1 MNMILSSIRPTLTML
16 VLLTVLFGFAYPG
29 ASTLLVQSIFP
40 DQAEGSLIKGK
51 SGEVLGSKFIGQHFS
66 EPKYF
71 WGRLSAASYNAA
83 ASTGSNLGSANP
95 ALLDAVKAR
104 MEALKAA
111 DPENTTPIPVD
122 LVTASGS
129 GLDPEI
135 SLAAAEYQVARVAT
149 ARGMDEANVRELL
162 ERFTSKRQVGMLG
175 EPRVNVLQLNLALDG
190 RT

>member
-1 MNMILSSIRPTLTML
+1 MTVITSNIRPTLTML
-16 VLLTVLFGFAYPG
+16 VMLTVLFGFAYPG

-51 SGEVLGSKFIGQHFS
+51 NGEVLGSKFIGQQFS

-71 WGRLSAASYNAA
+71 WGRLSAANYNAA
-83 ASTGSNLGSANP
+83 ASTGSNLGAANP

-104 MEALKAA
+104 VDALKAS
-111 DPENTTPIPVD
+111 DPANTKPIPVD
-122 LVTASGS
+122 LVTASAS

-135 SLAAAEYQVARVAT
+135 SLAAAEYQLSRVAK
-149 ARGMDEANVRELL
+149 ARGMDENKIREVLQ
-162 ERFTSKRQVGMLG
+162 RFTSKRQLGMLG